1 MTCRSVASLQNN
13 NPMWL
18 ERWPAPAKLN
28 LMLRIVGQRPDG
40 YHLLQTVFQFVDL
53 CDWIR
58 FHPIEDSRVTL
69 QTIIPGVP
77 ESDDLTVRAANL
89 LKVETGSQQGVCIE
103 VEKNL
108 PMGGGLGGGSSD
120 AATTLLVL
128 NQLWDLQLSV
138 EKLMT
143 LGLSLG
149 ADVPVFVYG
158 HASWAEGVGEKL
170 EKITI
175 PEQWIIIIRPEC
187 HVNTKEIF
195 LSKELTRNSKSITIA
210 DFIAGQHQNDCADVV
225 SQRYQSVKDAL
236 VDLSRFSEARLT
248 GTGSCVFAQFDSKDA
263 AVGAYRVLKDKWQVY
278 LSHGINESPLLSKL
292 KAGNKYS
299 DYWVV
304 AKR

>member
-1 MTCRSVASLQNN
+1 MTHNQNKH
-13 NPMWL
+13 PMWS

-28 LMLRIVGQRPDG
+28 LMLRIVGQRSDG
-40 YHLLQTVFQFVDL
+40 YHLLQTVFQFIEL

-58 FHPIEDSRVTL
+58 FHPVNDSRVSL
-69 QTIIPGVP
+69 QTTIPGVP

-89 LKVETGSQQGVCIE
+89 LKMETGCQQGVCIE

-138 EKLMT
+138 EKLIT
-143 LGLSLG
+143 LGLALG

-158 HASWAEGVGEKL
+158 HAAWAEGVGEKL
-170 EKITI
+170 EKINI
-175 PEQWIIIIRPEC
+175 PEQWFVIIRPEC

-195 LSKELTRNSKSITIA
+195 SAKELTRNSKSIKIS
-210 DFIAGQHQNDCADVV
+210 DFIAGQHQNDCLDVV
-225 SQRYQSVKDAL
+225 CQRYQPVKNAL

-248 GTGSCVFAQFDSKDA
+248 GTGSCVFAQFDSEES
-263 AVGAYRVLKDKWQVY
+263 AVSAYKALENKWQVY
-278 LSHGINESPLLSKL
+278 LSSGVNESPLLSKL
-292 KAGNKYS
+292 KAGS
-299 DYWVV
+299 
-304 AKR
+304 